1 MCHCVRVTF
10 NICPAKK
17 QRFWENPSSVQISH
31 SKILVRQNDNDSV
44 LIYLLTSSVWF
55 FWVRWGVGVSVCPPV
70 TQIWNT
76 GRNLQQ
82 MTLKSI
88 KYLSFLE
95 SIYLTHFCHFFEL
108 VLFNVGFHFL
118 FCFWSLMFKVR
129 STYRSS
135 CFGFSAT
142 WFFCSFCCCS

>member
-1 MCHCVRVTF
+1 MSELLLIFALLRNKGFERILLGFRSVTQRYWYDKMTMCSH
-10 NICPAKK
+10 
-17 QRFWENPSSVQISH
+17 PSAYFFS
-31 SKILVRQNDNDSV
+31 L
-44 LIYLLTSSVWF
+44 F

-118 FCFWSLMFKVR
+118 FCFWSLMFKGR

>member
-1 MCHCVRVTF
+1 MRESFFGADQSLKDTGTTKWRWQCSH
-10 NICPAKK
+10 
-17 QRFWENPSSVQISH
+17 PSAYFFS
-31 SKILVRQNDNDSV
+31 L
-44 LIYLLTSSVWF
+44 F

-88 KYLSFLE
+88 KYLSFLK

-118 FCFWSLMFKVR
+118 FCFWSLMFKGR

-142 WFFCSFCCCS
+142 WFFCSFCCSSLTVLILNLI